1 MSPRIL
7 DFENRARAA
16 LAVGEPSPAA
26 LDMVITDGCAFA
38 LTIET
43 ELRRCERLRDRLL
56 PSAGA
61 EADVARELVEL
72 GQATQ
77 RLGEQQQRI
86 RAVVRE
92 LMRLRA
98 RTRLRTFA
106 AERRMAAGG

>member
-56 PSAGA
+56 SSAEA
-61 EADVARELVEL
+61 DADVARELAEL
-72 GQATQ
+72 GRAAQ
-77 RLGEQQQRI
+77 RLVEREQRI
-86 RAVVRE
+86 RALVRE

-98 RTRLRTFA
+98 RRGLRTVA
-106 AERRMAAGG
+106 AERGTAAAG